1 MIKRDGGDIMKYG
14 DDQCICCG
22 ALRVTKSDKCAECFV
37 RLCEIRLIEIER
49 LEKEKIVLHD
59 KLQQAVRLSER
70 LLDHISSEAVYTSE
84 LRLELWKAKG
94 IIKGG

>member
-1 MIKRDGGDIMKYG
+1 MIYG
-14 DDQCICCG
+14 DDQCVRCG
-22 ALRVTKSDKCAECFV
+22 GVRVAMSNMCADCLVGDLKRLLARSMGYEVEIKMLKKKLKEAIALDA
-37 RLCEIRLIEIER
+37 
-49 LEKEKIVLHD
+49 
-59 KLQQAVRLSER
+59 R